1 MASNHSSTLFGLRSA
16 YTHTHNRHTRFGRS
30 VGRTSSTPGSV
41 PLVVGRSVYR
51 SAESDGGNE
60 RRLIGRAENNR
71 RSGESV
77 QSAKPA
83 SQSQKAREPKRESE
97 RLQSSPPNLICKGWP
112 GQSGLSNQLSGRRT
126 RNTTSGLTTTPSR
139 HSSGG
144 NCKQK
149 QAVCGQSRQAVRF
162 GAIERGVR
170 MQAAEEIARR
180 GSACPILSLDAGN
193 TPALAGPDG
202 A

>member
-71 RSGESV
+71 RSGE
-77 QSAKPA
+77 A
-83 SQSQKAREPKRESE
+83 SEPEPESE
-97 RLQSSPPNLICKGWP
+97 RAKEREREIAVQSTKSNLQGMAGSIRAIES
-112 GQSGLSNQLSGRRT
+112 
-126 RNTTSGLTTTPSR
+126 
-139 HSSGG
+139 
-144 NCKQK
+144 
-149 QAVCGQSRQAVRF
+149 AVRT
-162 GAIERGVR
+162 ADSKHHQRANDHAL
-170 MQAAEEIARR
+170 QAQQRRELQAET
-180 GSACPILSLDAGN
+180 GSLRSVEASC
-193 TPALAGPDG
+193 ALRCD
-202 A
+202 